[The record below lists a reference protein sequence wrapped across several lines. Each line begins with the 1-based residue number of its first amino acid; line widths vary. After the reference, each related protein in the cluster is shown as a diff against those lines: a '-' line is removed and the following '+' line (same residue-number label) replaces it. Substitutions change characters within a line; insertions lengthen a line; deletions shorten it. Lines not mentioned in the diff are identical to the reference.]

1 MSLLFVDVFFAV
13 KLSVKD
19 CIMPSW
25 LTSTD
30 FVIGAPT
37 GRHFG
42 PEYSRHGLLFFT
54 GAKSVTLSF
63 TADSNQEIFLE
74 QTAS

>member
-1 MSLLFVDVFFAV
+1 MGMQYAYQDPLSLLFVDVFFAV

-42 PEYSRHGLLFFT
+42 PEYSRHGLLFFHWCQISHT
-54 GAKSVTLSF
+54 V
-63 TADSNQEIFLE
+63 IYC
-74 QTAS
+74 